1 MTARMPTAAEQT
13 ASPAPPSHGAAV
25 DCGVGGAVDA
35 GAGDATIAA
44 IRADTVGFLGGG
56 HMGRALVAALRRRGH
71 PAAQILVGEPGADA
85 RGALERDFG
94 VRATA
99 DNIEVAAAADI
110 LVLAVK
116 PQDMA
121 AALRPLQA
129 TLASRRPLVVS
140 IAAGLPVARLRE
152 LCGAGRTAALPVVRA
167 MPNRPALLGLGA
179 SGLYAPPDVPAAA
192 RARAEAVL
200 AAAGMVAWIDLET
213 LMDAVTAV
221 SGSGPAYFFRLAEA
235 LADAGRAQGL
245 PSEVAARLAAATL
258 AGAGAMAAAD
268 ADLAGLRAAVTS
280 RGGTTAAALT
290 TLEAGGLERLV
301 AEAVESATRR
311 GRELAQAVPDSTV
324 KRG

>member
-1 MTARMPTAAEQT
+1 
-13 ASPAPPSHGAAV
+13 
-25 DCGVGGAVDA
+25 
-35 GAGDATIAA
+35 
-44 IRADTVGFLGGG
+44 
-56 HMGRALVAALRRRGH
+56 
-71 PAAQILVGEPGADA
+71 
-85 RGALERDFG
+85 
-94 VRATA
+94 
-99 DNIEVAAAADI
+99 
-110 LVLAVK
+110 
-116 PQDMA
+116 
-121 AALRPLQA
+121 
-129 TLASRRPLVVS
+129 
-140 IAAGLPVARLRE
+140 LRE
-152 LCGAGRTAALPVVRA
+152 LCGAGAGTALPVVRA
-167 MPNRPALLGLGA
+167 MPNRPALLGRGA
-179 SGLYAPPDVPAAA
+179 SGLYAPPDIPPEA

-200 AAAGMVAWIDLET
+200 AAAGMVAWIDSEM

-245 PSEVAARLAAATL
+245 PAEVAARLAAATL

>member
-1 MTARMPTAAEQT
+1 MTQTAAIAE
-13 ASPAPPSHGAAV
+13 
-25 DCGVGGAVDA
+25 D
-35 GAGDATIAA
+35 TI
-44 IRADTVGFLGGG
+44 GFLGGG
-56 HMGRALVAALRRRGH
+56 HMGRALVAALRRHGH
-71 PAAQILVGEPGADA
+71 PAARIIVGEPGADA
-85 RGALERDFG
+85 RSALERDFA
-94 VRATA
+94 VRTTA
-99 DNIEVAAAADI
+99 DNTEVADAADI

-121 AALRPLQA
+121 AALQPLRA
-129 TLASRRPLVVS
+129 TLARRRPLIVS

-152 LCGAGRTAALPVVRA
+152 FCGVALPIVRA
-167 MPNRPALLGLGA
+167 MPNRPALLGMGA
-179 SGLYAPPDVPAAA
+179 SGLYAPPDVPPEA

-200 AAAGMVAWIDLET
+200 AAAGMVAWIDLEM

-245 PSEVAARLAAATL
+245 PVEVASRLAAATL

>member
-1 MTARMPTAAEQT
+1 MTARTTTAAAQS
-13 ASPAPPSHGAAV
+13 APQSLPALSAGSAPAAV
-25 DCGVGGAVDA
+25 
-35 GAGDATIAA
+35 TA
-44 IRADTVGFLGGG
+44 IRDQTIGFLGGG
-56 HMGRALVAALRRRGH
+56 HMGRALVAALRRHDH
-71 PAAQILVGEPGADA
+71 PAAQIVVGEPGGDA
-85 RGALERDFG
+85 RRALERDFG
-94 VRATA
+94 VRTTA
-99 DNIEVAAAADI
+99 DNLEVAAAADI

-121 AALRPLQA
+121 AALLPLQV
-129 TLASRRPLVVS
+129 TLAHRRPLVVS
-140 IAAGLPVARLRE
+140 IAAGLPVARLQE
-152 LCGAGRTAALPVVRA
+152 YCGTALPIVRA

-179 SGLYAPPDVPAAA
+179 SGLYAPAGVPAEA

-200 AAAGMVAWIDLET
+200 AAAGMVAWIDHET

-245 PSEVAARLAAATL
+245 PTEVASRLAAATL

-280 RGGTTAAALT
+280 RGGTTAAALAT
-290 TLEAGGLERLV
+290 FETGGLERLV

-311 GRELAQAVPDSTV
+311 GRELAQAASDSTV

>member
-1 MTARMPTAAEQT
+1 MTDRMTTAAAQT
-13 ASPAPPSHGAAV
+13 ASPAPSSPGAAV
-25 DCGVGGAVDA
+25 GAEA
-35 GAGDATIAA
+35 ADATIAA

-56 HMGRALVAALRRRGH
+56 HMGRALIAALRRHGH
-71 PAAQILVGEPGADA
+71 PAAQILVGEPSADL
-85 RGALERDFG
+85 RLALERDLG
-94 VRATA
+94 VRTTA

-121 AALRPLQA
+121 GALQPLQR
-129 TLASRRPLVVS
+129 TLVHRRPLIVS
-140 IAAGLPVARLRE
+140 IAAGLPVGRLRG
-152 LCGAGRTAALPVVRA
+152 LCGGVDAQGAALPVVRA
-167 MPNRPALLGLGA
+167 MPNRPALLGRGA
-179 SGLYAPPDVPAAA
+179 SGLYAPPDIPPEA

-200 AAAGMVAWIDLET
+200 AAAGMVAWIDSEM

-245 PSEVAARLAAATL
+245 PAEVAARLAAATL

>member
-1 MTARMPTAAEQT
+1 MTDRMTPAAAQT
-13 ASPAPPSHGAAV
+13 ASPAPSSPGAAV
-25 DCGVGGAVDA
+25 GAEA
-35 GAGDATIAA
+35 ADATIAA

-56 HMGRALVAALRRRGH
+56 HMGRALIAALRRHGH
-71 PAAQILVGEPGADA
+71 PAAQILVGEPSADL
-85 RGALERDFG
+85 RLALERDLG
-94 VRATA
+94 VRTTA
-99 DNIEVAAAADI
+99 DNIEVASAADI

-121 AALRPLQA
+121 AALSPLQA
-129 TLASRRPLVVS
+129 TLASRRPLIVS

-152 LCGAGRTAALPVVRA
+152 LCGAGAGTALPVVRA
-167 MPNRPALLGLGA
+167 MPNRPALLGRGA
-179 SGLYAPPDVPAAA
+179 SGLYAPPDIPPEA

-200 AAAGMVAWIDLET
+200 AAAGMVAWIDSEM

-245 PSEVAARLAAATL
+245 PAEVAARLAAATL

>member
-1 MTARMPTAAEQT
+1 MTARMPTAAVPT
-13 ASPAPPSHGAAV
+13 ASPASPSPGAAPGAAV
-25 DCGVGGAVDA
+25 AA
-35 GAGDATIAA
+35 GAGDATLAA
-44 IRADTVGFLGGG
+44 IRGQTVGFLGGG
-56 HMGRALVAALRRRGH
+56 HMGRALVAALRRHGH
-71 PAAQILVGEPGADA
+71 PADRILVGEPGADA
-85 RGALERDFG
+85 RSALGRDFG
-94 VRATA
+94 VRTTA
-99 DNIEVAAAADI
+99 DNIEVAVAADI

-129 TLASRRPLVVS
+129 TLASRRPLIVS

-152 LCGAGRTAALPVVRA
+152 LCGADGTGALPVVRA

-179 SGLYAPPDVPAAA
+179 SGLFAPADVPAEA

-200 AAAGMVAWIDLET
+200 AAAGMVAWIDLEA

-245 PSEVAARLAAATL
+245 PAEVAARLAAATL

-290 TLEAGGLERLV
+290 TFEAGGLERLV

-311 GRELAQAVPDSTV
+311 GRELAQAVADSTV